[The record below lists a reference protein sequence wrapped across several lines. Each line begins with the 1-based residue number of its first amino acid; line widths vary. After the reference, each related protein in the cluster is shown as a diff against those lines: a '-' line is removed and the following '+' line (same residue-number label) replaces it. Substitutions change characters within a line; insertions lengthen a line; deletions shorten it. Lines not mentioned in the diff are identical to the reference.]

1 VCEKTLIK
9 MLYGDAVNVLGEI
22 SKNSD
27 KYYQILVKRITV
39 NDCKISKQELEKRL
53 KVLDVEYAALLQ
65 K

>member
-1 VCEKTLIK
+1 MCEKTLIK

-39 NDCKISKQELEKRL
+39 NDCKNF
-53 KVLDVEYAALLQ
+53 
-65 K
+65 